1 MAGHPCGTQPGGP
14 ALVVSKATCPLSFVG
29 LILLFYLVFY
39 SFLAGMFAF
48 CMYVMLLTLSPYTP
62 TYRDRVS
69 PPGTYPCQP
78 GLGHLCWHLPGKALP
93 K

>member
-1 MAGHPCGTQPGGP
+1 MLSTAAHPCGTQPMGH
-14 ALVVSKATCPLSFVG
+14 ALVALTATRPLSFAG

-39 SFLAGMFAF
+39 TCLAGMFAF

-69 PPGTYPCQP
+69 PPGTYPRQP
-78 GLGHLCWHLPGKALP
+78 GLGHLC
-93 K
+93 